1 MPRHIKFGLIVLLI
15 ITLAGVSFYYDL
27 RKRIQEFVQR
37 PAEPPQPYLVTG
49 PVISDSALP
58 KKVRLFFPSR
68 EKVGFLMSEE
78 REIRASELSSTEAK
92 QIVAELI
99 RGPGSAGGPALPRET
114 KLRELFI
121 LKEGIA
127 VVDFTKEVSSKHPG
141 GITQELASVYSIV
154 NSLTQ
159 NVASVKNVQIL
170 IEGTDVETLAGHVDI
185 SRPIAEDLSMT
196 SMAPGHSTHLE
207 NEAEQPENP
216 TAHERQR
223 L

>member
-1 MPRHIKFGLIVLLI
+1 MPRHIKFGLIALLI
-15 ITLAGVSFYYDL
+15 ITLAGVSFYYNL

-37 PAEPPQPYLVTG
+37 PAEPPQPYLATG

-68 EKVGFLMSEE
+68 EREGFLMSEE
-78 REIRASELSSTEAK
+78 REIRASELGSIEAK

-121 LKEGIA
+121 LREGLA
-127 VVDFTKEVSSKHPG
+127 VVDFTKEVSSNHPG

-159 NVASVKNVQIL
+159 NVAGIKNVQIL
-170 IEGTDVETLAGHVDI
+170 IEGTDAETLAGHVDI

-196 SMAPGHSTHLE
+196 SIAPRLSKPLG
-207 NEAEQPENP
+207 NEGEQPENP
-216 TAHERQR
+216 TAHEKQR

>member
-1 MPRHIKFGLIVLLI
+1 MPRHIKFGLIALLV
-15 ITLAGVSFYYDL
+15 ITLAGVSFYYNL

-37 PAEPPQPYLVTG
+37 PAEPPQPYLATG

-68 EKVGFLMSEE
+68 EKEGFLMSEE
-78 REIRASELSSTEAK
+78 REIRASELGSTEAK

-99 RGPGSAGGPALPRET
+99 RGPGTAGGLALPHET

-121 LKEGIA
+121 LKEGLA
-127 VVDFTKEVSSKHPG
+127 VVDFTKEVSSHHPG
-141 GITQELASVYSIV
+141 GITQELASVYSVV

-159 NVASVKNVQIL
+159 NVVGVKNVQIL
-170 IEGTDVETLAGHVDI
+170 IEGTDADTLAGHVDI
-185 SRPIAEDLSMT
+185 SHPIAEDLSMT
-196 SMAPGHSTHLE
+196 SIAPGQSNLPGKE
-207 NEAEQPENP
+207 REQPGNP
-216 TAHERQR
+216 SSHAKQR